1 LCNHDVRNKLGTRL
15 VGLEKLPFKGLL
27 KKMGNKLSC
36 SCGPLKIK
44 GYRYDGKD
52 QPWAQM
58 MQDERLANTAGGSGG
73 HVVSFPICRL
83 WAEVFHVTTSSS
95 GTVKWTQVSEDLVPV
110 NISCSQDATGV
121 RFHVTAYNSQVEK
134 ILDVILSHPGTRIGQ
149 ASECFVYWKDDRR
162 NDTWGLNFTSPIDA
176 KQFRE
181 CCDFSKSSARY
192 LYKNGLRLGSKSS
205 PASPTKQEPQCT
217 CLVSEKQQA
226 KLRSMQNRGEYQ

>member
-1 LCNHDVRNKLGTRL
+1 
-15 VGLEKLPFKGLL
+15 
-27 KKMGNKLSC
+27 M
-36 SCGPLKIK
+36 
-44 GYRYDGKD
+44 
-52 QPWAQM
+52 
-58 MQDERLANTAGGSGG
+58 
-73 HVVSFPICRL
+73 
-83 WAEVFHVTTSSS
+83 
-95 GTVKWTQVSEDLVPV
+95 PV
-110 NISCSQDATGV
+110 NISCSQDASGV

-134 ILDVILSHPGTRIGQ
+134 ILDVVLSHPGTRIGQ

-217 CLVSEKQQA
+217 CNSLVSEKHKQH
-226 KLRSMQNRGEYQ
+226 RMQPNRGIFRHYSRKKQTPRIITHDI

>member
-1 LCNHDVRNKLGTRL
+1 
-15 VGLEKLPFKGLL
+15 
-27 KKMGNKLSC
+27 M
-36 SCGPLKIK
+36 
-44 GYRYDGKD
+44 
-52 QPWAQM
+52 
-58 MQDERLANTAGGSGG
+58 
-73 HVVSFPICRL
+73 
-83 WAEVFHVTTSSS
+83 
-95 GTVKWTQVSEDLVPV
+95 PV
-110 NISCSQDATGV
+110 NISCSQDASGV

-134 ILDVILSHPGTRIGQ
+134 ILDVVLSHPGTRIGQ

-217 CLVSEKQQA
+217 CTTMHLSEKQKQLRMQSSRG
-226 KLRSMQNRGEYQ
+226 KKVNFFRIRSMCLELQFSRPRWRWVSAATIASDRYV